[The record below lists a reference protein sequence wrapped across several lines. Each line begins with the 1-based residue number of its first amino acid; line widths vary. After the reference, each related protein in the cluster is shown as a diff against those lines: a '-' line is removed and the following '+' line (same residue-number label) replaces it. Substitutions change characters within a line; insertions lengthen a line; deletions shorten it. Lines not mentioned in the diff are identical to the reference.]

1 MLVGRR
7 LAIGTLHSAADAAA
21 GGAGGVVLLAG
32 EAGMGKTALASGAAA
47 YAKDRGATAV
57 WGTCWEGD
65 GAPGFWPWIQVVRA
79 LAPKEGEDAAPGGAG
94 KASEAMLAEL
104 TGAAEERGGVL
115 GDESAIRFRI
125 YDLAATYLR
134 DQAARRPLVVVL
146 DDLHWADLSSLRLLV
161 FLARQLHDAA
171 VLVIG
176 TYRDVEVAATDHPA
190 RPLLAELAGQAELIQ
205 LTGLTPAETGQ
216 LIEKVC
222 GERPQARLIE
232 AVHGRTAGNPFF
244 AQQIARL
251 LAAQD
256 VPLDRA
262 LVTGVPPAVGDV
274 LARRLARLPGEVVDL
289 LAIASVAGRRFPV
302 ATVAT
307 LAGATAETAV
317 LLLDRAV
324 RAAVLEQDEP
334 GHLRFSH
341 DLFRDVLYQGLPA
354 ARRPAL
360 HLEMAGLLE
369 QQAGPPA
376 AEVAYHRSM
385 AWPFGDRDRAVAA
398 LTGAAREATASTA
411 FDEAA
416 AYLLR
421 AVEIAGGA
429 GAVEL
434 ATLCEYGDALRRAG
448 HGDEAQ
454 AALTQA
460 AARARAA
467 GDQQLFAR
475 AAFGAHR
482 VTALTES
489 PRSSVIALLEEA
501 LAALGAAPAAGAD
514 PARWLLSASLAR
526 ELADG
531 PDGDLP
537 RAVGLARAAVDGA
550 RPAVDGA
557 RPAVGGTWPGSA
569 ASVLAY
575 ALFALADVRWEPG
588 TAAERLS
595 IAGELASAAAAAGET
610 ELVLEAHL
618 CRLVALLELGEP
630 SFTVELGTFTRLAEQ
645 AAIPRYL
652 YLARSR
658 QATAA
663 SLTGP
668 LESVDE
674 LITAAAAY
682 GERISEPDTWGVQA
696 SQLIGLA
703 MVRHDWTRL
712 HGLAAA
718 RGQPLT
724 PPEFAWHER
733 AWMLIEAGDRDGAAA
748 LVAASPAI
756 AAGYRWRHTAM
767 LAGVAELAAAVAD
780 HVRCAALYDQLL
792 PMADEFA
799 VVGGAVFTTGPV
811 ALQLGLLAAALG
823 RPEDAK
829 AHLDEAVRR
838 CDRLGAAL
846 LATRARAERA
856 RVLAGHEHHAAEA
869 GNRAA
874 EQGRTAGVNVFRRDG
889 DVWTV
894 AFHGRSVPLRDAKG
908 LRDLAVLLAAPGQ
921 EVLATDLAAGAS
933 SQTAAAVGAL
943 GADPVLDDRA
953 RAAYRTRLA
962 DLDDELATA
971 DAHHDLER
979 SARLAAERDALID
992 ELARAT
998 GLGGRRRRLGDTT
1011 ERART
1016 TVTARIRD
1024 AIRRIEQA
1032 HPELG
1037 QHLRASIVTGTRCA
1051 YRPAETVWW
1060 AVSQS

>member
-7 LAIGTLHSAADAAA
+7 LAIGALHSAADAAA
-21 GGAGGVVLLAG
+21 GGAGGIVLLAG
-32 EAGMGKTALASGAAA
+32 EAGMGKTALASGAVA

-79 LAPKEGEDAAPGGAG
+79 LAPKEGEGAAPGGTG
-94 KASEAMLAEL
+94 KASSASEAMLAEL
-104 TGAAEERGGVL
+104 TGAAEDRSGAL

-176 TYRDVEVAATDHPA
+176 TYRDGEVAATDHPA

-205 LTGLTPAETGQ
+205 LTGLTQAETGQ

-222 GERPQARLIE
+222 GERPQAPLIQ
-232 AVHGRTAGNPFF
+232 AVHDRTAGNPFF

-256 VPLDRA
+256 APLDRA

-274 LARRLARLPGEVVDL
+274 LARRLARLPGEVVEL
-289 LAIASVAGRRFPV
+289 LGVASVAGRRFPV
-302 ATVAT
+302 ATVAA
-307 LAGATAETAV
+307 LAGASAETAV
-317 LLLDRAV
+317 PLLDRAV

-360 HLEMAGLLE
+360 HLEMARLLE
-369 QQAGPPA
+369 QQTGPPA
-376 AEVAYHRSM
+376 AETAYHRSM

-416 AYLLR
+416 AHLRR

-434 ATLCEYGDALRRAG
+434 AALCDYGDALRRAG

-454 AALTQA
+454 AALTAA

-467 GDQQLFAR
+467 GDTALFAR

-482 VTALTES
+482 IAAATES
-489 PRSSVIALLEEA
+489 PRSAVIALLEEA
-501 LAALGAAPAAGAD
+501 LAAASAPVPQTAPGGD

-531 PDGDLP
+531 PDADLP
-537 RAVGLARAAVDGA
+537 RAVDLARAAVGGA
-550 RPAVDGA
+550 RLAGA
-557 RPAVGGTWPGSA
+557 AG
-569 ASVLAY
+569 VLAY

-595 IAGELASAAAAAGET
+595 IAGELAAAAAASGET

-618 CRLVALLELGEP
+618 CRLSALLELGDP
-630 SFTVELGTFTRLAEQ
+630 AFTTELGTFTRLAEQ

-668 LESVDE
+668 LETADE
-674 LITAAAAY
+674 LIVAAGAY
-682 GERISEPDTWGVQA
+682 GERIGEPDTWAVES
-696 SQLIGLA
+696 SQLAGLA
-703 MVRHDWTRL
+703 YLRRDWTRVSNA
-712 HGLAAA
+712 AAA
-718 RGQPLT
+718 RGYPLT
-724 PPEFAWHER
+724 PPSFGWHER
-733 AWMLIEAGDRDGAAA
+733 AWRLVEAGDRDGAAA

-756 AAGYRWRHTAM
+756 AAGYRWRQTAM
-767 LAGVAELAAAVAD
+767 LTGNAELAAAVAD
-780 HVRCAALYDQLL
+780 RPRCAALYEQLL
-792 PMADEFA
+792 PRAGEFA
-799 VVGGAVFTTGPV
+799 VVGAAVFTTGPV
-811 ALQLGLLAAALG
+811 ALQLGLLAAVLG
-823 RPEDAK
+823 RPDDAVAHLEDA
-829 AHLDEAVRR
+829 ARHA
-838 CDRLGAAL
+838 DRLGATLFA
-846 LATRARAERA
+846 ARARGERA
-856 RVLAGHEHHAAEA
+856 RVLAARGQPAAAEA
-869 GNRAA
+869 NGTD
-874 EQGRTAGVNVFRRDG
+874 GSVFRRDG
-889 DVWTV
+889 DVWTL
-894 AFHGRSVPLRDAKG
+894 AFGGRTTALKDAKG
-908 LRDLAVLLAAPGQ
+908 LRDLAVLLAAPGRD
-921 EVLATDLAAGAS
+921 VAATELVAGS
-933 SQTAAAVGAL
+933 DGEAAAALGAL

-979 SARLAAERDALID
+979 SSRLAAERDALID

-998 GLGGRRRRLGDTT
+998 GLGGRRRRLGDTA

-1016 TVTARIRD
+1016 TVTSRIRD

-1037 QHLRASIVTGTRCA
+1037 AHLRASIVTGARCA
-1051 YRPAETVWW
+1051 YRPAETVRW